1 MKPAD
6 LRREFAGDRIVDAPS
21 KSVRSARNFRIDQ
34 VDLDVRHSAR
44 SCSTADDIATQM
56 RRNETRP
63 LRFMSA
69 FQVNSGTAASAM
81 GNAQH
86 R

>member
-34 VDLDVRHSAR
+34 VDLGLLSFGAIVLDGRRYRHSYAP
-44 SCSTADDIATQM
+44 Q
-56 RRNETRP
+56 RNSP
-63 LRFMSA
+63 
-69 FQVNSGTAASAM
+69 VKIYVGVSG
-81 GNAQH
+81 
-86 R
+86 